1 MSPLLKRVPREFR
14 NNLGKYLGI
23 FLLFLFAIMMGSGFL
38 SAAHSIE
45 VLQKDM
51 HERHAV
57 EDFHFATQFEAA
69 KRSLEA
75 VEEMGCTVYE
85 DFTADVPMTVA
96 GDDRVMNCRLINQDN
111 RVDVNRGYYFEGS
124 APAAED
130 EIALDR
136 VWCKNNDISVG
147 DTIEVGGNQ
156 VKVTGIM
163 SLADYECL
171 MEKNTD
177 MLFNS
182 TTFSVALVT
191 PEGFRSMAGA
201 KKDYRYDVILDDRS
215 MDLATRA
222 DFEKDVATL
231 LGDHDEILTD
241 LVDYEF
247 DNKAIFFA
255 TDDVDSDQTMW
266 EVLVMLLVVIM
277 AFVFVVLT
285 NATIEQES
293 AVIGTLLASGYRKRE
308 IVSHYMVL
316 PTVIGI
322 LGCIAGNYLGLTF
335 MSTPMQELYYGS
347 YSLPPYEYTFSPRVF
362 MLTTAVPLALLE
374 VVTLLGLMRK
384 LRFTPLAF
392 LRREVAN
399 RSRRATLPLPERIG
413 FVRRF
418 QLRVFLRNLSHFVV
432 LFFGI
437 SFCSLFLLFGLC
449 LMPIVDHYSD
459 LLKSDVVANHI
470 YLLKAPL
477 ELEGTA
483 KDRAAYKAVEQL
495 LEVED
500 PLSDLGM
507 VGYMRTLMSTMDLD
521 DDAHPVNTVDNGAE
535 RIAQAEKF
543 TAASFE
549 VDHVITDSSEEIT
562 TYGISEGSRYWPDV
576 DVRDGA
582 VVIGSGLSQKCR
594 IKPGDTFSLFDKYTN
609 KTYELV
615 ATDVWGSSANMNV
628 YMEMSAL
635 NRLVDEDEDRFMG
648 YASNEELELD
658 QRYLATDITP
668 ESMST
673 SADQMQESF
682 GDMMGMVVAF
692 AIPVYLILV
701 YLLTKTVIDRSSR
714 YISYM
719 KVFGY
724 HNQEISRL
732 YVRAITVTVMVSLVA
747 SLPFVIWLCY
757 VFVGLVMDRYSGNLE
772 IYIEPTLLMEVVGI
786 GAAAYLLVAFIHLW
800 RIRRVGLAESMKVQ
814 E

>member
-163 SLADYECL
+163 SLSDYECL

-747 SLPFVIWLCY
+747 SLPFVIWLCD

>member
-1 MSPLLKRVPREFR
+1 MAPLLKRVPREFR

-51 HERHAV
+51 HERHSV

-69 KRSLEA
+69 KRSIEA

-85 DFTADVPMTVA
+85 DFTADVPMFVS
-96 GDDRVMNCRLINQDN
+96 GDERPMNCRLINQDN
-111 RVDVNRGYYFEGS
+111 RVEVNRGYYFEGV

-136 VWCKNNDISVG
+136 VWCKNNNISVG
-147 DTIEVGGNQ
+147 DTVEVGGRQ

-163 SLADYECL
+163 SLSDYECL

-215 MDLATRA
+215 MDLVARTN
-222 DFEKDVATL
+222 FEKDAATL
-231 LGDHDEILTD
+231 LADHDEILTD
-241 LVDYEF
+241 LTDYEF

-255 TDDVDSDQTMW
+255 NDDVDSDQTMW

-308 IVSHYMVL
+308 IVAHYMVL
-316 PTVIGI
+316 PTIIGI
-322 LGCIAGNYLGLTF
+322 LGCAAGNYLGLTF

-362 MLTTAVPLALLE
+362 GLTTVVPFTLLE

-418 QLRVFLRNLSHFVV
+418 QLRVLLRNLSHFVV

-449 LMPIVDHYSD
+449 LMPVVDHYSE

-477 ELEGTA
+477 ELEGTPNE
-483 KDRAAYKAVEQL
+483 RAAYKAVEDM

-500 PLSDLGM
+500 PLTDLGM
-507 VGYMRTLMSTMDLD
+507 VGYARTLMSMMDLD
-521 DDAHPVNTVDNGAE
+521 DDAHPVNTTDNGAE

-543 TAASFE
+543 AAASLAI
-549 VDHVITDSSEEIT
+549 DHVVTDSSEEIT
-562 TYGISEGSRYWPDV
+562 VYGISQDSRYWPDV
-576 DVRDGA
+576 DVSDGA
-582 VVIGSGLSQKCR
+582 VVIGTGLSQKCR
-594 IKPGDTFSLFDKYTN
+594 IKPGDAFSLFDKYTN

-615 ATDVWGSSANMNV
+615 ATDVWGSSSNMNV

-648 YASNEELELD
+648 YASDEELELD

-724 HNQEISRL
+724 HNSEISRL
-732 YVRAITVTVMVSLVA
+732 YVRAITVTVLVSLVA
-747 SLPFVIWLCY
+747 SLPFVIWLCD
-757 VFVGLVMDRYSGNLE
+757 VFVGFVMDRYSGNLE
-772 IYIEPTLLMEVVGI
+772 IYIEPPLLMEVVAI
-786 GAAAYLLVAFIHLW
+786 GAAAYVAVALIHLW
-800 RIRRVGLAESMKVQ
+800 RIRRVGLAEAMKVQ

>member
-136 VWCKNNDISVG
+136 VWCKNNDISVD

-163 SLADYECL
+163 SLSDYECL

-549 VDHVITDSSEEIT
+549 VEHVLTDSSEEIT
-562 TYGISEGSRYWPDV
+562 AYGISEGSRYWPDV

-747 SLPFVIWLCY
+747 SLPFVIWLCD

>member
-163 SLADYECL
+163 SLSDYECL

-562 TYGISEGSRYWPDV
+562 AYGISEGSRYWPDV

-747 SLPFVIWLCY
+747 SLPFVIWLCD